1 MFVFKRHGLKYVP
14 IILTILI
21 FASLMTGAVSG
32 FGLTNGVFVGYAEGS
47 GGCERAFINH
57 AEGFGYNEYA
67 FVSHAEGLRSAGC
80 NYTGQAEASGGAES
94 ASFARFEGLGDNEST
109 LLNSADFSEYAV
121 PETLRIDDSLQRGVD
136 EEVVGVDE
144 EVVEGGESVYLGGMP
159 IGLNLQSSSPVCKDF
174 VVIVTKEGTRTP
186 ALDAGIKKGD
196 MLTELNGHK
205 LNSVS
210 DIGEA
215 LKNVSGAV
223 SFKALR
229 DGKLVEGSILPALDA
244 ATGAMKIGVIVKD
257 GISGVGTVTFVKEN
271 GDVCTLGH
279 RISDGD
285 EASGYFSTGSFFE
298 CKILGVHKS
307 SKGEPG
313 ALKGAFNPASTP
325 IGKIDKNTDFGVYG
339 NISDKNF
346 YSGLRKILLDSSGVM
361 PGKATVFTTLSGTE
375 PKEYDVEI
383 VTVSG
388 QRSPAIKSMVI
399 RVTDPELKDVAGGI
413 VQGMSGSPVVQNGKL
428 VGAVTH
434 VFVNDP
440 ILGYGIYAEWLK
452 AG

>member
-21 FASLMTGAVSG
+21 FASLMTGTVSG

-47 GGCERAFINH
+47 GGCERAFVNH
-57 AEGFGYNEYA
+57 AEGFGYNE
-67 FVSHAEGLRSAGC
+67 
-80 NYTGQAEASGGAES
+80 
-94 ASFARFEGLGDNEST
+94 ST
-109 LLNSADFSEYAV
+109 LLNSAEFSEYAV
-121 PETLRIDDSLQRGVD
+121 PETLRIDESFKRGVD
-136 EEVVGVDE
+136 EEA
-144 EVVEGGESVYLGGMP
+144 VEGGESVYLGGMP

>member
-21 FASLMTGAVSG
+21 LASLMTGAVSG

-67 FVSHAEGLRSAGC
+67 FVSHAEGLRNAGC

-109 LLNSADFSEYAV
+109 LLNSAEFAEY
-121 PETLRIDDSLQRGVD
+121 
-136 EEVVGVDE
+136 
-144 EVVEGGESVYLGGMP
+144 EGGESVYLGGMP

-346 YSGLRKILLDSSGVM
+346 YSGFRKILLDSSGVM

>member
-57 AEGFGYNEYA
+57 AEGFGYNE
-67 FVSHAEGLRSAGC
+67 
-80 NYTGQAEASGGAES
+80 
-94 ASFARFEGLGDNEST
+94 ST
-109 LLNSADFSEYAV
+109 LLNSAEFAEYAV
-121 PETLRIDDSLQRGVD
+121 PETLRIDESFKRGVD
-136 EEVVGVDE
+136 EEA
-144 EVVEGGESVYLGGMP
+144 VEGGESVYLGGMP

-174 VVIVTKEGTRTP
+174 VVIVTKDGTRTP